1 MIPAIPKWLVV
12 KTLSL
17 LMMSNLTTRQLENLV
32 VAGVEALHLMGRVI
46 EVTSKINNKVKLKLS
61 VLRYLE
67 LTNFD
72 TQYNYLECN
81 TVITNGVDMI
91 IPKQDISDIIIS
103 FYDINEKLIT
113 ISNDFQIVLYFV
125 LLTK

>member
-72 TQYNYLECN
+72 
-81 TVITNGVDMI
+81 
-91 IPKQDISDIIIS
+91 IP
-103 FYDINEKLIT
+103 
-113 ISNDFQIVLYFV
+113 
-125 LLTK
+125 